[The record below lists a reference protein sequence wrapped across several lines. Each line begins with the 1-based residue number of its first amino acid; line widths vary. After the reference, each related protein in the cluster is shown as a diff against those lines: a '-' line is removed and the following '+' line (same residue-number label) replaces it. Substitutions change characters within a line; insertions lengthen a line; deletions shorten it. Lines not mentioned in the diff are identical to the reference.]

1 MDEYTDPWADDVRA
15 ANVLYSSC
23 QMNTHLH
30 WYPELV
36 GKQVQFNI
44 SGAGAMNDGTELDE
58 LVEREQAAPVFYGE
72 CSKLSR
78 VPQLRRVNLIQPS
91 ASSP

>member
-1 MDEYTDPWADDVRA
+1 MDEYTDPWTDDVRA

-58 LVEREQAAPVFYGE
+58 LVEREQAAPRRALATRDISSCQGGGE
-72 CSKLSR
+72 
-78 VPQLRRVNLIQPS
+78 V
-91 ASSP
+91 